1 MVQEIREMIRTVYG
15 KYDVWLRA
23 LGKFSLAF
31 GSLLVIRNFMGYL
44 PLLDNILILLILAL
58 VASFLPLNGMVLICF
73 VVILGELYGLSLPS
87 LAVGVG
93 LLLLVALLY
102 FGLAPQGALAF
113 LLTPLALVLH
123 VPLAVPVAFG
133 LLETPLSAIGIAA
146 GTVSYYGLKS
156 VIGTEFVLSD
166 PSLSMQ
172 EAFIEEMQA
181 MLSNFLGN
189 GEMILTLIALTAVLI
204 AVFAVRSTEM
214 RYAWQVAI
222 GTGIFSIW
230 FWRFS
235 ESSLSIS
242 RFPYRIWSSVSSRR
256 LWWEAFCSFS
266 FLIWITGARR
276 NSGLRMTN
284 IITM

>member
-87 LAVGVG
+87 LAVGGG

-146 GTVSYYGLKS
+146 GTVS
-156 VIGTEFVLSD
+156 
-166 PSLSMQ
+166 
-172 EAFIEEMQA
+172 
-181 MLSNFLGN
+181 
-189 GEMILTLIALTAVLI
+189 
-204 AVFAVRSTEM
+204 
-214 RYAWQVAI
+214 
-222 GTGIFSIW
+222 
-230 FWRFS
+230 
-235 ESSLSIS
+235 
-242 RFPYRIWSSVSSRR
+242 
-256 LWWEAFCSFS
+256 
-266 FLIWITGARR
+266 
-276 NSGLRMTN
+276 
-284 IITM
+284 